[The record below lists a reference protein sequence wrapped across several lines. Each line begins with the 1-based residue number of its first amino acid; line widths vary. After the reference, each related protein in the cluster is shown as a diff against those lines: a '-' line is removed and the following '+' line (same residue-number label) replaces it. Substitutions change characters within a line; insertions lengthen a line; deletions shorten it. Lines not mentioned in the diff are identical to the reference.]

1 MKNKILFLS
10 LFVVLVLVL
19 SGCTSNSQLKDEE
32 IQIKKIEEQEVVLDD
47 SEKRVVG
54 ENFNREKITGEISK
68 VVGNMITIELYEVPE
83 KLGDGIGSAE
93 KLKEVK
99 PTNPLTGTTTTKIIG
114 KGGMKSGMGSKVMT
128 FEKTGE
134 SKVVTIPVGTEIKV
148 VNDPDLNYEIENLS
162 RGMSIIVIVD
172 SELTEKEKESNSDS
186 NIIYADS
193 VNIILN

>member
-1 MKNKILFLS
+1 
-10 LFVVLVLVL
+10 
-19 SGCTSNSQLKDEE
+19 
-32 IQIKKIEEQEVVLDD
+32 
-47 SEKRVVG
+47 
-54 ENFNREKITGEISK
+54 
-68 VVGNMITIELYEVPE
+68 
-83 KLGDGIGSAE
+83 
-93 KLKEVK
+93 
-99 PTNPLTGTTTTKIIG
+99 
-114 KGGMKSGMGSKVMT
+114 MT